1 MAEFCVDCWN
11 ELNDSN
17 NSEKDFILSEHLDL
31 CEGCGELKNVI
42 IIEREFTFSEMLK
55 HVSKFIKKKINRLNG

>member
-11 ELNDSN
+11 ELNGSN
-17 NSEKDFILSEHLDL
+17 NTEKDFILSENLDL

-42 IIEREFTFSEMLK
+42 IK
-55 HVSKFIKKKINRLNG
+55 

>member
-42 IIEREFTFSEMLK
+42 IKEREFTFSEMLK

>member
-42 IIEREFTFSEMLK
+42 ISEREFTFSALIK
-55 HVSKFIKKKINRLNG
+55 DFISFIKNKVSK